1 MYPNEYFEDGITN
14 GAKWY
19 NVPGK
24 PAFFALQSSRSHLIQ
39 SVPNQCLLTLTFLSG
54 DIKKSLPFA
63 RFACCTF
70 QKICS
75 KKQV

>member
-1 MYPNEYFEDGITN
+1 MHNGFPCTDMYPNEYFEDGITN

-39 SVPNQCLLTLTFLSG
+39 TFLSG